1 MSIRSA
7 LGSLPSWPV
16 LVIVPAIVLGVGILY
31 YGPAYRQCTRLAQER
46 DGFSAAVARAAQGEG
61 DDLFLDRAVV
71 AGTWD
76 QVRILPRL
84 GDAADDSP
92 VLDCP
97 FGWGLDKTER
107 RAMMRDGRL
116 GILAFAKA
124 GKVVDYIEYRS
135 DQIRFEGIDGV
146 LARDDAVFTVE
157 TEVGAD
163 GPYIL
168 RPADPKPQS

>member
-16 LVIVPAIVLGVGILY
+16 LVIVPVIFLGVGVLY
-31 YGPAYRQCTRLAQER
+31 YGPAYQKCTRLAQVRE
-46 DGFSAAVARAAQGEG
+46 GFSEAVARAARGQG

-76 QVRILPRL
+76 QVRIVPRL
-84 GDAADDSP
+84 GDAASDSP

-97 FGWGLDKTER
+97 FGWDLDKTER
-107 RAMMRDGRL
+107 RAMMQDGRL
-116 GILAFAKA
+116 GILAFAEA

-135 DQIRFEGIDGV
+135 DRIRFEGIDEV
-146 LARDDAVFTVE
+146 VARIKAVFTVE

-168 RPADPKPQS
+168 RPAGPKP